1 MAENSLA
8 DFGGSAFKEA
18 VCIDAGRI
26 YDSCSGKDCLAD
38 LRVLFPE
45 AIQRSVVDAATSAKI
60 KNVTVLNV
68 LIDVN
73 SVPFNKGF
81 YSVDMTYYF
90 EVTAELT
97 TPQSP
102 ACTVKG
108 VAVAEK
114 KAILFGSE
122 GSVRVFSTDSD
133 GEINETNNLPTAKVQ
148 VVDPICLAS
157 RLSPAC
163 ENSCCGVKIPE
174 SVCCYFKCSCFGRSA
189 DRTIDSA
196 AAQKDLFVTL
206 GLFSIVQLE
215 RRVQMLVP
223 VYDFCVPDKDCS
235 STSPEPSNP
244 CEVFS
249 HIKFPTEQ
257 FFPPRLDLGD
267 DCGSCTCA
275 C

>member
-8 DFGGSAFKEA
+8 DLGGAFKEA

-26 YDSCSGKDCLAD
+26 YDSCSDKDCLTD

-45 AIQRSVVDAATSAKI
+45 AIQRSVVDVATSAKI

-68 LIDVN
+68 LIDVS

-97 TPQSP
+97 TPHSP
-102 ACTVKG
+102 TCTVKG

-133 GEINETNNLPTAKVQ
+133 GMINETNNLPTAKVQ
-148 VVDPICLAS
+148 VVDPICLSS
-157 RLSPAC
+157 RLAPAC
-163 ENSCCGVKIPE
+163 ESSCCNVKVPE
-174 SVCCYFKCSCFGRSA
+174 SVCCYFKCSCFGRSS
-189 DRTIDSA
+189 DHTIDSA
-196 AAQKDLFVTL
+196 ATQKDLLVTL

-223 VYDFCVPDKDCS
+223 VYDFCIPDKDCS
-235 STSPEPSNP
+235 CTTPEPSNP

-257 FFPPRLDLGD
+257 FFPPKLDLGD
-267 DCGSCTCA
+267 DCACTCG

>member
-1 MAENSLA
+1 MAENSFA
-8 DFGGSAFKEA
+8 DGSFREA

-26 YDSCSGKDCLAD
+26 YDSCSDKDCLTD

-68 LIDVN
+68 LIDVDT
-73 SVPFNKGF
+73 VPFNKGF

-102 ACTVKG
+102 NCTVKG

-122 GSVRVFSTDSD
+122 GSVRVFSTDGS
-133 GEINETNNLPTAKVQ
+133 GEIEENNNLPTAKVQ
-148 VVDPICLAS
+148 VVDPICLSS
-157 RLSPAC
+157 RLAPAC
-163 ENSCCGVKIPE
+163 ESSCCSVKIPDC
-174 SVCCYFKCSCFGRSA
+174 VACYFKCSCFGRNNE
-189 DRTIDSA
+189 RTIDSSGS
-196 AAQKDLFVTL
+196 QKDLFVTL

-223 VYDFCVPDKDCS
+223 VYDFCIPDKECS
-235 STSPEPSNP
+235 TTSPEPSNP

-249 HIKFPTEQ
+249 RIKFPTDQ

-267 DCGSCTCA
+267 EDAGGCNTCGC
-275 C
+275 

>member
-1 MAENSLA
+1 MADLTAAE
-8 DFGGSAFKEA
+8 FGSTAFKDA

-26 YDSCSGKDCLAD
+26 YDSCSDKDCLTD

-45 AIQRSVVDAATSAKI
+45 AIQRSIIDTATSAKI

-68 LIDVN
+68 LIDVD

-90 EVTAELT
+90 EVTAEVS
-97 TPQSP
+97 TPSSP
-102 ACTVKG
+102 SCTVVG
-108 VAVAEK
+108 VATAEK
-114 KAILFGSE
+114 KAILFGSD
-122 GSVRVFSTDSD
+122 GNVRVFSTDSND
-133 GEINETNNLPTAKVQ
+133 EVIENNNMPVAKVQ

-157 RLSPAC
+157 RLVPAC
-163 ENSCCGVKIPE
+163 EQTCCSVKIPD
-174 SVCCYFKCSCFGRSA
+174 CIACYFKCSQFGRSSEF
-189 DRTIDSA
+189 TIDSA

-223 VYDFCVPDKDCS
+223 CYDFCVPDKDCS
-235 STSPEPSNP
+235 TTASNSEQNP
-244 CEVFS
+244 CEIFS
-249 HIKFPTEQ
+249 HIKFPTDQ

-267 DCGSCTCA
+267 ESAGCCGC
-275 C
+275 